1 MQVNISPFEHADEKR
16 SHPGRTF
23 VVTGVATLQ
32 KHLGWR
38 YYFKSMTF
46 DDAEK
51 SRDSMRM
58 K

>member
-1 MQVNISPFEHADEKR
+1 M
-16 SHPGRTF
+16 F
-23 VVTGVATLQ
+23 VPTGVGTLQ
-32 KHLGWR
+32 TEGQR
-38 YYFKSMTF
+38 AGEQPYYFKSMTF